1 MRDTHAIAN
10 KDDDLFG
17 GQTCWFDVNDL
28 EIAVR
33 GHESI
38 VALEGGH
45 AQGMHTVIAVRVS
58 TERGDGPP
66 RGAACRG
73 FERHRPAHRNA
84 IHEEFNVCDRLPGI
98 RLNRSLDIEA
108 LVRQEPRDDG
118 SGTAPAEQRAW
129 RSQARDLRRGVK
141 DAGD

>member
-10 KDDDLFG
+10 KNDDLPG
-17 GQTCWFDVNDL
+17 GQTGWFDGHNP

-33 GHESI
+33 GRELI

-58 TERGDGPP
+58 AERGDGPP
-66 RGAACRG
+66 CRAARSG
-73 FERHRPAHRNA
+73 LERHRPAHRNA
-84 IHEEFNVCDRLPGI
+84 VHEEFNVCDRLPGI

-118 SGTAPAEQRAW
+118 SGTAPTE
-129 RSQARDLRRGVK
+129 
-141 DAGD
+141 